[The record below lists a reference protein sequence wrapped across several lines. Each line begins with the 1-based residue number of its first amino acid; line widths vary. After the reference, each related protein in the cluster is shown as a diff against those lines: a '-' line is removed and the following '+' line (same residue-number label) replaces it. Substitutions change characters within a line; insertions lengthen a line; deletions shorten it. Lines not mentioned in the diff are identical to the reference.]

1 VIKNGTLW
9 QRIESQARQA
19 EASGALETIAT
30 ERSVVENG
38 GVRFVVRCVS
48 SLGRKDRARQEPA
61 PDNPF
66 LPPDPALT
74 LGRVAPAHVAVLN
87 RFNVLANHLLVV
99 TERFEDQ
106 ESLLTLGDFEA
117 LCWALGEFTSLG
129 FYNGGVEAGAS
140 QAHKHLQVVP
150 LPLGEGEDLPL
161 AVRLHLAS
169 APFSRVCERNLP
181 FSHALVRLPE
191 GLAGRDMAATCH
203 DLYRELLIYVGLAPL
218 RSEPDLQ
225 TGPYNL
231 LVTREFMLLVPR
243 KREHFE
249 DISLNAL
256 AFAGSLFVRTRAQV
270 ERVLE
275 HGPLSV
281 LRSVVA

>member
-1 VIKNGTLW
+1 MIAKGTLW
-9 QRIESQARQA
+9 HLIEDQARRA

-30 ERSVVENG
+30 ERCVVEDD
-38 GVRFVVRCVS
+38 GVRFVVRSVS
-48 SLGRKDRARQEPA
+48 SLERKQKARREAA
-61 PDNPF
+61 PENPF

-87 RFNVLANHLLVV
+87 RFNVLPHHLLLV

-106 ESLLTLGDFEA
+106 ESLLTLGDFKA
-117 LCWALGEFTSLG
+117 LCWALDELSGLG
-129 FYNGGVEAGAS
+129 FYNGGEEAGAS

-161 AVRLHLAS
+161 ARRFDLEA
-169 APFSRVCERNLP
+169 APRARVCERNLP
-181 FSHALVRLPE
+181 FSHALVRLPAN
-191 GLAGRDMAATCH
+191 LRQRDMAVTCH
-203 DLYRELLIYVGLAPL
+203 DLYRELLVYVGLSPI
-218 RSEPDLQ
+218 RSEPNLQ

-231 LVTREFMLLVPR
+231 LVTSEFMLLVPR

-249 DISLNAL
+249 AISLNAL

-270 ERVLE
+270 ERVQE
-275 HGPLSV
+275 HGPMNV
-281 LRSVVA
+281 LRSVVP